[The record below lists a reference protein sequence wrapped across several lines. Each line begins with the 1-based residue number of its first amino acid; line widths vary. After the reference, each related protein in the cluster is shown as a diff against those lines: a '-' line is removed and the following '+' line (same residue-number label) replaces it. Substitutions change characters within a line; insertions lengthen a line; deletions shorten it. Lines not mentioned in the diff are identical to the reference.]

1 MTIKLEQEKTKRL
14 VQKVKQGDYDSF
26 GELERLARPLISSL
40 SFHYSNLHTKFEY
53 EDFHSICRN
62 ALYEACLQYDP
73 MNPSF
78 LSYART
84 FMVNQ
89 CNKELEYWN
98 AEMRNIFV
106 VKEVMVGLERE
117 IDNKDSELIQ
127 FITVEN
133 EIFKNEIR
141 NNILDIISSKFDD
154 NKADIMKL
162 YIFNDM
168 RPRDIAD
175 IKGLKYQ
182 NTYSVITRGM
192 KKIACEYKIR
202 YSLDIISSL

>member
-1 MTIKLEQEKTKRL
+1 MTVQLEQEKTKLL
-14 VQKVKQGDYDSF
+14 VKRVTQGDFDAL
-26 GELERLARPLISSL
+26 GELEGLAKPLMIHLASYFSSL
-40 SFHYSNLHTKFEY
+40 HYKFEY
-53 EDFHSICRN
+53 DDFYSICFN
-62 ALYEACLQYDP
+62 ALYEACLEYNP
-73 MNPSF
+73 NNPSF
-78 LSYART
+78 LSYSKT

-89 CNKELEYWN
+89 CNRELEYWN